1 VPRHATKPGRVDLG
15 LERGQE
21 PILSKA
27 AVLPVSGMLVVA
39 LGAVVHSLIAAL
51 VLFPQLIL
59 LAQILAATVAGGLAL
74 WIMKDDQERAG
85 AEKKFKGHSRA
96 RIPQAH
102 FCTTGARPRHRR
114 VR

>member
-1 VPRHATKPGRVDLG
+1 MPRHATKPGRVDLG

-85 AEKKFKGHSRA
+85 AASSSTNPPPGPAHAWIKPPRA
-96 RIPQAH
+96 LH
-102 FCTTGARPRHRR
+102 RP
-114 VR
+114 